1 MKGSA
6 RGKANAAANAAI
18 SAAEAALLA
27 ELRTAWGARAEE
39 IALVLLNASTRR
51 DTLRATLQWLR
62 DNPIDA
68 VRPNLIAL
76 YDHYARNNGAHD
88 YGTFVR
94 ADLVRA
100 LHPIARREDVA
111 LFNRAISTYE
121 FPPPQFVEE
130 GALLRSA
137 ALVALAEVD
146 LDAARFHAARLLVD
160 EYADPMS
167 GEPAVSAA
175 TVLSALDEGVLL
187 YSYVWDARNSNRT
200 EVAAECLRGLKR
212 IDSALLP
219 GLIERLGSPPNPV
232 IRIGVIDLLL
242 RHEAGVQ
249 QPDWL
254 VNEVKTAPTEHLRY
268 LLFTAIGQ
276 GDGELLAR
284 LVAALE
290 GERNPERRA
299 AAQDAL
305 ALVAQRADVK
315 ALLKSWKR

>member
-1 MKGSA
+1 MKSAA
-6 RGKANAAANAAI
+6 RGKANPAVD
-18 SAAEAALLA
+18 AAEAALLA
-27 ELRTAWGARAEE
+27 ELRTSWGARSEE
-39 IALVLLNASTRR
+39 IALALLSTSTRR

-62 DNPIDA
+62 ENPIDA
-68 VRPNLIAL
+68 VRQNLIAL

-94 ADLVRA
+94 ADIVRA
-100 LHPIARREDVA
+100 LQPIARREDGA
-111 LFNRAISTYE
+111 LFNRAIRTYE

-137 ALVALAEVD
+137 ALVALAEVE
-146 LDAARFHAARLLVD
+146 LDAARFHAARLIVD

-175 TVLSALDEGVLL
+175 TVLGALDEGVLL
-187 YSYVWDARNSNRT
+187 YSYAWDARNGKRA
-200 EVAAECLRGLKR
+200 EVVAECLRGLKR
-212 IDSALLP
+212 IDPDLLP

-232 IRIGVIDLLL
+232 VRIGLIDLLL

-249 QPDWL
+249 QADWL
-254 VNEVKTAPTEHLRY
+254 IGEVKSAPTEHLRY

-276 GDGELLAR
+276 GDNELLTR
-284 LVAALE
+284 MVTTLQ

-299 AAQDAL
+299 AARDAL
-305 ALVAQRADVK
+305 ALVDQRADVK
-315 ALLKSWKR
+315 TLLGTWKR